1 MSFSESIK
9 LLRKKA
15 LLSLEEFAKELWV
28 SVISIN
34 PRENELTRL
43 NLTAMKAIKTFCME
57 NNLPYE
63 VIANKWIGYSEE
75 ITKNE

>member
-15 LLSLEEFAKELWV
+15 LLSQEEFAKELGV

-34 PRENELTRL
+34 RWENGRTKP
-43 NLTAMKAIKTFCME
+43 NLTAMKAIKAFCMK

-63 VIANKWIGYSEE
+63 VIEDKWIGYSEE
-75 ITKNE
+75 ITTNE